1 MAIDLLNVSNS
12 LGSLKFT
19 LIGSTDG
26 RQDNSIEAFK
36 RITFVQ
42 IKNTMSPRLQ
52 EQRNGRDREEKN
64 PRE

>member
-12 LGSLKFT
+12 LGSLKLT
-19 LIGSTDG
+19 LIGSMDG

-42 IKNTMSPRLQ
+42 TMPPDYKS
-52 EQRNGRDREEKN
+52 REMVETGK
-64 PRE
+64 RKI